1 MLSRRRFDPQCDG
14 RDGGD
19 YVTLNAVLSRLVLRV
34 FSLLFVCLAALR
46 AQTAGLE
53 GNKSLFTVLAAMNA
67 AGYDTDLA
75 SPTNHPLRAA
85 IREEIA
91 RRKPASVPDL
101 KDYFRRHRQDNPQA
115 ELRLYASW
123 ALLVTDPPA
132 FDFKHRDHQLPP
144 DVLNLRDLAPLMTR
158 FYEEA
163 NIEDLWKR
171 SQPAFE
177 QFAVRYHEPA
187 SQAVTLVSAYL
198 RSPLSGAFGGRKFQV
213 VIDMLGPP
221 NQILFLP
228 FFDEYFLVVTN
239 SVDVH
244 AGDIRQAYL
253 HYLLDPMVTRHLD
266 KLEDKK
272 ALADYAQASPL
283 PDFYKQDFLLLATK
297 SLIRAIEA
305 RMERGAARKQAMVD
319 EAMKEGFV
327 LTAHFAEQLPLYEK
341 QEQSM
346 KFYFPELITSI
357 NLKREEK
364 RLETFE
370 FNSKRVER
378 TAKSAP
384 PPPVAEPSELEKSFE
399 QAEGFYTARDL
410 EKARDAFAA
419 ILTRTDQR
427 PMQAKA
433 YYGLGRVAALNRDP
447 ESAER
452 LFQKSLELGAPPPE
466 KAWTLVYLGKLSQA
480 ARQDAEASAHFQ
492 AALAVE
498 GASAKAKEA
507 ASEGLRSISEK
518 SKQ

>member
-1 MLSRRRFDPQCDG
+1 
-14 RDGGD
+14 
-19 YVTLNAVLSRLVLRV
+19 
-34 FSLLFVCLAALR
+34 
-46 AQTAGLE
+46 
-53 GNKSLFTVLAAMNA
+53 
-67 AGYDTDLA
+67 
-75 SPTNHPLRAA
+75 
-85 IREEIA
+85 
-91 RRKPASVPDL
+91 
-101 KDYFRRHRQDNPQA
+101 
-115 ELRLYASW
+115 
-123 ALLVTDPPA
+123 
-132 FDFKHRDHQLPP
+132 
-144 DVLNLRDLAPLMTR
+144 VLNLRDLGPLLAR

-163 NIEDLWKR
+163 NIDDLWKR
-171 SQPAFE
+171 SQPAYD
-177 QFAVRYHEPA
+177 QFATRYHEPA

-198 RSPLSGAFGGRKFQV
+198 RSPLSGAFGGRRFQV
-213 VIDMLGPP
+213 VIDLLGPP

-239 SVDVH
+239 SIEVH
-244 AGDIRQAYL
+244 AGDVRQAYL

-266 KLEDKK
+266 KIEEKK

-297 SLIRAIEA
+297 SLVRAIEA
-305 RMERGAARKQAMVD
+305 RMERGGPARKQAMVD
-319 EAMKEGFV
+319 QAMKEGFV

-346 KFYFPELITSI
+346 RFYVPGLITSI
-357 NLKREEK
+357 NLKQEER
-364 RLETFE
+364 RLENFE
-370 FNSKRVER
+370 FDSKRVER
-378 TAKSAP
+378 IAKSAP
-384 PPPVAEPSELEKSFE
+384 PPPVAEPSEIEKAFE
-399 QAEGFYTARDL
+399 KAEGLYTARDL
-410 EKARDAFAA
+410 EKAREAFTA
-419 ILTRTDQR
+419 ILTKTDQR

-433 YYGLGRVAALNRDP
+433 YYGLGRVAALSRDP